1 MAAAITHN
9 IDAVVKGL
17 TTYQR
22 VDLPKATRRTI
33 NQFGYDFAKR
43 YVPGYMKA
51 VFQRPNNLTL
61 RSLNYK
67 VVSNY
72 EVHFDFRQNVPK
84 GNDPARYLYPVTKGL
99 PGNQA
104 YSTKFTRFVQSAGI
118 VPRNRY
124 PIPVKENLNK
134 NSYGKVSQG
143 EYSRVWTGLITSRP
157 KRRQKSEF
165 GPGFN
170 PQSNWRYFSIPDNRN
185 LGGGS
190 SRQGSLFDLGEGIY
204 RVKGKSNLQLLF
216 TYAKS
221 QPRVPEIFDYYG
233 FAEKTVKFRLGA
245 MLSRN
250 LR

>member
-22 VDLPKATRRTI
+22 IDLPRAARRTMHE
-33 NQFGYDFAKR
+33 FGYDFAKR

-67 VVSNY
+67 VVSSY
-72 EVHFDFRQNVPK
+72 EVHFDFRQNLPK
-84 GNDPARYLYPVTKGL
+84 GNDPARYLYPVAKGL
-99 PGNQA
+99 PGNEA
-104 YSTKFTRFVQSAGI
+104 YATKFTRYVHSAGI

-124 PIPVKENLNK
+124 PIPVKENLKK

-143 EYSRVWTGLITSRP
+143 EYTKTWSGLERTGGAGKTG
-157 KRRQKSEF
+157 K
-165 GPGFN
+165 GF
-170 PQSNWRYFSIPDNRN
+170 RYFSIPDGRNR
-185 LGGGS
+185 GPAS
-190 SRQGSLFDLGEGIY
+190 TRQGSLFNLGEGIY
-204 RVKGKSNLQLLF
+204 RVKGKSDLQLLF

-221 QPRVPEIFDYYG
+221 KPRVPEIFDYYG
-233 FAEKTVKFRLGA
+233 FAEKTVKFRLGP
-245 MLSRN
+245 MFSRN

>member
-22 VDLPKATRRTI
+22 TDLPRAARKTMHE
-33 NQFGYDFAKR
+33 FGYDFAKR

-67 VVSNY
+67 VVSSY
-72 EVHFDFRQNVPK
+72 EVHFDFRQNLPK

-99 PGNQA
+99 PGNEA
-104 YSTKFTRFVQSAGI
+104 YATKFTRYVHSAGI

-124 PIPVKENLNK
+124 PIPVKENLKK

-143 EYSRVWTGLITSRP
+143 EYTKTWSGLERTGGAGKTG
-157 KRRQKSEF
+157 K
-165 GPGFN
+165 GF
-170 PQSNWRYFSIPDNRN
+170 RYFSIPDGRNR
-185 LGGGS
+185 GPAS
-190 SRQGSLFDLGEGIY
+190 TRQGSLFNLGEGIY
-204 RVKGKSNLQLLF
+204 RVKGKSDLQLLF

-221 QPRVPEIFDYYG
+221 KPRVPEIFDYYG
-233 FAEKTVKFRLGA
+233 FAEKTVKFRLGP
-245 MLSRN
+245 MFSRN

>member
-9 IDAVVKGL
+9 VDAVIKGL

-22 VDLPKATRRTI
+22 VDLPKAARRTVHE
-33 NQFGYDFAKR
+33 FGYDFAKR

-72 EVHFDFRQNVPK
+72 EVHFDFRQNLPK

-99 PGNQA
+99 TGNEA
-104 YSTKFTRFVQSAGI
+104 YATKFTRYVHSAGI

-124 PIPVKENLNK
+124 PIPVKGNLKK

-143 EYSRVWTGLITSRP
+143 EYTKTWSGLERVGGAGKTGR
-157 KRRQKSEF
+157 
-165 GPGFN
+165 GF
-170 PQSNWRYFSIPDNRN
+170 RYFSIPDGRNR
-185 LGGGS
+185 GPAS
-190 SRQGSLFDLGEGIY
+190 TRQGSLFNLGEGIY